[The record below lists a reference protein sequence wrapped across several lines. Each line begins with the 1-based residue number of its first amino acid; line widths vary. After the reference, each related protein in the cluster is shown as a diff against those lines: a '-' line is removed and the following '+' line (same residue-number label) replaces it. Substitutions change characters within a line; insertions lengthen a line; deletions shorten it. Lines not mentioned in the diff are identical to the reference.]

1 VAVELCCQCVVVID
15 SRAELVNRL
24 QQLLV
29 DPVLRDQLGAS
40 ALARSAELSWQQE
53 TDAMRAVLE
62 SVVAGHRIVGWSDQT
77 PCLGVI
83 QCKCLGT
90 IVQ

>member
-1 VAVELCCQCVVVID
+1 MAVELCCQCVVVID
-15 SRAELVNRL
+15 TRAELVNRL

-40 ALARSAELSWQQE
+40 AQACSAELSWQQE

-62 SVVAGHRIVGWSDQT
+62 SVVAGQRIVG
-77 PCLGVI
+77 V
-83 QCKCLGT
+83 
-90 IVQ
+90 V